1 MADPVT
7 LGMTAIGGAT
17 LLSAFGQYQAG
28 EAYEAAGD
36 YNARILDYNARV
48 LEGHA
53 EAARQS
59 AAFEEVKQRR
69 EARRLKAA
77 QRARYAKGGVVMT
90 EGTPLRV
97 LTETAAEAEL
107 DALAIRYAG
116 EVKAKGYEAQAHIS
130 EMEADVSRWEGKQRK
145 RAARLGAG
153 RTILSGIGDI
163 ALLKAL

>member
-7 LGMTAIGGAT
+7 LGIAAIGGST

-28 EAYEAAGD
+28 EAYEATG
-36 YNARILDYNARV
+36 DYNARV
-48 LEGHA
+48 LEQYA
-53 EAARQS
+53 VAARQS
-59 AAFEEVKQRR
+59 AAFEEARQRR

-77 QRARYAKGGVVMT
+77 QRAGYAKAGVVIT
-90 EGTPLRV
+90 EGSPLTV

-116 EVKAKGYEAQAHIS
+116 EVQARGYEA
-130 EMEADVSRWEGKQRK
+130 EAAISRWEGKQQK
-145 RAARLGAG
+145 RAARLGVG
-153 RTILSGIGDI
+153 RTILSGVGDI